1 MPSEVIA
8 EEAVVAPEAVEEAMT
23 PIADA
28 VTAKTTNAAVEV
40 AHELLPTRTRTVL
53 SRKLAESL
61 AETAEVAIV
70 ETGKAVAA
78 EEEAKA
84 EVATV
89 VVKAVRVAM
98 RQTKTR
104 RNLTR
109 RPRPKDNEVEAGFWF
124 VLAATVS
131 VARVIRPN

>member
-1 MPSEVIA
+1 MRIELTSLPMLSEVIA
-8 EEAVVAPEAVEEAMT
+8 EEAVVAPGVVEEAMT
-23 PIADA
+23 TIADA

-53 SRKLAESL
+53 SPKLAKSL
-61 AETAEVAIV
+61 AEIAEVAIV

-84 EVATV
+84 EVKAEVAIV

-98 RQTKTR
+98 RQTITR
-104 RNLTR
+104 RSLTR
-109 RPRPKDNEVEAGFWF
+109 RSRPKDNEVEAGFWF
-124 VLAATVS
+124 V
-131 VARVIRPN
+131 